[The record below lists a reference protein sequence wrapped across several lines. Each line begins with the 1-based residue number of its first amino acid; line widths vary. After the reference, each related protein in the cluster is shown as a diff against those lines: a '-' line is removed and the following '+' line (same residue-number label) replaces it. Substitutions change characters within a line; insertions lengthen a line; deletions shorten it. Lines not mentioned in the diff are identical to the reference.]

1 MGMRLGVPLA
11 KCPICCSPVKRITNG
26 RIQDVF
32 TFTFDCM
39 KRYQGQ
45 WHTENALLF
54 PNYIFLEGKRR
65 QPPVSEKD

>member
-1 MGMRLGVPLA
+1 MWYALR
-11 KCPICCSPVKRITNG
+11 CSQGEVSDMLQSGQTYITNG

-45 WHTENALLF
+45 WHTENALMF
-54 PNYIFLEGKRR
+54 PNYIFLEDRKS
-65 QPPVSEKD
+65 VV